1 LHTPPFVAFS
11 ELEAVART
19 DASVSERL
27 AAAQAAFD
35 LVQVGDQ
42 FAALVQAGSG
52 PRFQASRD
60 LARFMLEGLARGG
73 VTYNIQAR
81 TDNLLAVIKRVT
93 HMLNRKG
100 AVQDPWPEG

>member
-1 LHTPPFVAFS
+1 
-11 ELEAVART
+11 
-19 DASVSERL
+19 
-27 AAAQAAFD
+27 
-35 LVQVGDQ
+35 
-42 FAALVQAGSG
+42 
-52 PRFQASRD
+52 
-60 LARFMLEGLARGG
+60 MLEGLARGG